1 MLEIFSLY
9 FLCKK
14 IGGIAHQKG
23 LSQNR
28 WKIYTFLAWI
38 GFEILGAI
46 ISVALFG
53 FDMNNLMGLGLF
65 ALASAFGGYLLIL
78 RILENKPDRIEE

>member
-1 MLEIFSLY
+1 
-9 FLCKK
+9 
-14 IGGIAHQKG
+14 
-23 LSQNR
+23 
-28 WKIYTFLAWI
+28 LAWI

-46 ISVALFG
+46 FSVALFG